1 MWHHL
6 VDTPSSKK
14 YVDAFQKKYGKL
26 PDNQSWGDYNSLK
39 IVAQSMNETKSADPQ
54 KLAEHLRKGA
64 KFDVMKA
71 REAYF
76 RPYDNQMVMEMYAV
90 RAKEPA
96 EDEGSVGHL

>member
-1 MWHHL
+1 
-6 VDTPSSKK
+6 
-14 YVDAFQKKYGKL
+14 
-26 PDNQSWGDYNSLK
+26 
-39 IVAQSMNETKSADPQ
+39 VAQSMSETKSADPQ

-96 EDEGSVGHL
+96 KMKDQWDIYEALGAVPGPNEDMEIIAPPKDGSCKIG